1 MDIWAQC
8 KDYIAPEFISHELI
22 RVVESQEQVAT
33 NSLVD
38 NLEEQGLL
46 ENMLEN
52 TKPAIPSYRADLH
65 YLLATPFRYPPLEF
79 GSRFGTR
86 FEPGIFYGSHT
97 LNTAFTETAYYRFLF
112 WRGMNTPPPSRKFV
126 TQHTIFGAKYKT
138 SCGLKLQKAPF
149 SDYESYLTDATDYSA
164 TQPLGTAMREFG
176 IEAFQFRSARDP
188 QRGINAG
195 LFVPKVLASPQPLY
209 QQQWLCETSDNNVG
223 FFSAID
229 SKVHQYPIEIYL
241 KNGTFP
247 EPGIRH

>member
-8 KDYIAPEFISHELI
+8 KDYVAPEFISHELI

-46 ENMLEN
+46 EHMLEN

-65 YLLATPFRYPPLEF
+65 YLLVTPFRYPPLEF

-97 LNTAFTETAYYRFLF
+97 LHTAFTETAYYRFLF

-126 TQHTIFGAKYKT
+126 TQHTVFGAKYKT

-149 SDYESYLTDATDYSA
+149 SDYESYLTDPTGYSV

-209 QQQWLCETSDNNVG
+209 QQQWLCETSDDNVG
-223 FFSAID
+223 FFSAVD
-229 SKVHQYPIEIYL
+229 SNVHQYPLDIYL
-241 KNGTFP
+241 VNSTFP